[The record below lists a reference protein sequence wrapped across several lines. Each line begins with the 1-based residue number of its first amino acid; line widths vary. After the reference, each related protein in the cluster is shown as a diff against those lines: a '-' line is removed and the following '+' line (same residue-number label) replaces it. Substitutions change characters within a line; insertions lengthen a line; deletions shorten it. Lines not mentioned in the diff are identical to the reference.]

1 MDAIIDAL
9 IIFMFLSSPFWIEAA
24 VWLVG
29 KVI

>member
-1 MDAIIDAL
+1 MQQLIDFATL
-9 IIFMFLSSPFWIEAA
+9 FAFLSSPFWIEAA